1 MRLHHK
7 VAAAMLAGVALGAVA
22 VQELHAQM
30 KSPVYYIVEIDVG
43 DPDAY
48 ASEFASRAQAAIRKS
63 GGRFLA
69 VGGVGSSIGKVT
81 ALEGNPPKRV
91 VVQLWDSV
99 EQLKAW
105 RASPEYQEIR
115 KIGEQYAKFRS
126 FAVDSLPQ

>member
-7 VAAAMLAGVALGAVA
+7 IAAAMLAGAALGAIA

-48 ASEFASRAQAAIRKS
+48 ASEFASKAQAMIRRS

-69 VGGVGSSIGKVT
+69 VGGAGSSVGKVT
-81 ALEGNPPKRV
+81 ALEGDPPKRV
-91 VVQLWDSV
+91 VVQLWDSLDQV
-99 EQLKAW
+99 KAW

-115 KIGEQYAKFRS
+115 KIGEQYAKFRA
-126 FAVDSLPQ
+126 FTVDSLPQ

>member
-1 MRLHHK
+1 
-7 VAAAMLAGVALGAVA
+7 MLAGALLGAVA
-22 VQELHAQM
+22 VEGLHAQM

-43 DPDAY
+43 NPDAY
-48 ASEFASRAQAAIRKS
+48 ASEFASKAQAMIKKS

-69 VGGVGSSIGKVT
+69 VGGAGSSVGKVT
-81 ALEGNPPKRV
+81 ALEGDPPKRV

-99 EQLKAW
+99 DQLKAW
-105 RASPEYQEIR
+105 RASPEYEEIR

>member
-7 VAAAMLAGVALGAVA
+7 IAAAMLAGALLGAVA
-22 VQELHAQM
+22 VEGLHAQM

-43 DPDAY
+43 NPDAY
-48 ASEFASRAQAAIRKS
+48 ASEFASKAQAMIKKS

-69 VGGVGSSIGKVT
+69 VGGAGSSVGKVT
-81 ALEGNPPKRV
+81 ALEGDPPKRV

-99 EQLKAW
+99 DQLKAW
-105 RASPEYQEIR
+105 RASPEYEEIR

>member
-7 VAAAMLAGVALGAVA
+7 IAAAVLAGAVLGALA
-22 VQELHAQM
+22 VEGLHAQM

-48 ASEFASRAQAAIRKS
+48 ASGFASKAQAMIKKS

-69 VGGVGSSIGKVT
+69 VGGAGSSVGKVT
-81 ALEGNPPKRV
+81 ALEGDPPKRV

-99 EQLKAW
+99 DQLQAW
-105 RASPEYQEIR
+105 RASPEYQAIR
-115 KIGEQYAKFRS
+115 KVGEQYAKFRAY
-126 FAVDSLPQ
+126 AVDSLPQ